1 MELFVKCFL
10 VKCKKSEQ
18 QKHVTGWIFDLVFEK
33 LTHKCSLIAAVAVL
47 SELSRC
53 SSEISHEI
61 LLFLCFILEND
72 CSQMHAMPMNEDT
85 NKVQL

>member
-33 LTHKCSLIAAVAVL
+33 L
-47 SELSRC
+47 
-53 SSEISHEI
+53 
-61 LLFLCFILEND
+61 
-72 CSQMHAMPMNEDT
+72 MNML
-85 NKVQL
+85 NY